1 MEFNFN
7 EWKVDLIQ
15 EPNVLLK
22 TLKEFNIKGKKIK
35 NIRILGNV
43 FDLIDGLEEEIYKK
57 TENKNDSDVEN
68 FKDDYEFKRIVEIDD
83 PIIITF
89 EDNDRLE
96 IDYSEGSSIKIGLN
110 SLPENIESK
119 NFINN
124 LDGNVMFSNCIGK
137 SIIGFQV
144 SMQDDYELTWDFTG
158 SYGIELPENQDAYI
172 SEFRILLSDSVSIV
186 FKNFYDYGHVWTED
200 WLVDISTIKW
210 EELKKGIK
218 ENNKKQSEY

>member
-57 TENKNDSDVEN
+57 TENQHDSDVEN

>member
-1 MEFNFN
+1 MS
-7 EWKVDLIQ
+7 
-15 EPNVLLK
+15 
-22 TLKEFNIKGKKIK
+22 
-35 NIRILGNV
+35 
-43 FDLIDGLEEEIYKK
+43 Y
-57 TENKNDSDVEN
+57 
-68 FKDDYEFKRIVEIDD
+68 DYEFKRIIEIDE

-89 EDNDRLE
+89 EDDDRLE

-110 SLPENIESK
+110 SLPENVESK
-119 NFINN
+119 GFINN

-137 SIIGFQV
+137 TVIGFQV

-172 SEFRILLSDSVSIV
+172 SEFRILLSNSVSIV

-200 WLVDISTIKW
+200 WMVDVSTIKW

-218 ENNKKQSEY
+218 ENN